1 MQISLALVDFYRS
14 TQAMTGL
21 SGASLQTHK
30 NTVLAGLDQQL
41 ALNPDYQPAAASVLR
56 FLPEALAVAP
66 PHPVLEAILPFMP
79 DLHWQTNN
87 N

>member
-1 MQISLALVDFYRS
+1 
-14 TQAMTGL
+14 
-21 SGASLQTHK
+21 
-30 NTVLAGLDQQL
+30 VLAGLDQQL

-66 PHPVLEAILPFMP
+66 PHPVLEAILPFMS